1 MAPVLLGPP
10 SIRGARPPPSAVAN
24 AEAPASHPFL
34 DLLDAGF
41 NEPNPDAKAAAGAEP
56 PRKARTEKNSATY
69 ASSGNPCLDLFFQVV
84 PDTPP
89 DRVRAL
95 LAAAW
100 DHDALTALKLVANL
114 RGVRGTGK
122 SDKDGFYAAAL
133 WMHERHP
140 RTLACNI
147 PALAEFGYFKDFP
160 ELLYRLIH
168 GPDVRKV
175 AKAKADADK
184 ARRAMKVRVAK
195 LAERRS
201 RARENYA
208 AVVAATTVPGKP
220 TLADY
225 FTATLARTKSNSK
238 RSRKAAAV
246 APMDAEEPDQAMEV
260 EQEPEREAMEVEQK
274 PEAPQE
280 AAAPPQPQEEAAAK
294 KKAKKK
300 VPKAARLAVN
310 ALETYYSDR
319 AYRFLFDCVAEFFA
333 DLLASDLKQL
343 APDGKKK
350 KIGLAA
356 KWCPTPGSSFDR
368 TTLLCEAIARRLF
381 PRDSSPDYADLSEE
395 HYAYSALHR
404 LRREVLVPLRKVLE
418 LPEVYMSAQ
427 RWSQLPYARV
437 ASVAMRRYKSL
448 FKKHDEA
455 RFGKYLEDVEAGKAK
470 IAAGALLPHEIAAAA
485 YRGESD
491 AVSELQWRRMVDDLR
506 KKGSLSNCIA
516 VCDVSGSMIGTPMEV
531 CIALGLLISDL
542 SEEPW
547 AGRVITFSR
556 RPEIHL
562 VKGKTLKDKYS
573 FVERMD
579 WGGNT
584 DFQAVFDRILSTAV
598 DARLAQEKMIRT
610 VFVFSDMEFD
620 QASANRWETDY
631 EAINRKF
638 RDAGYGD
645 VVPQIVFWNLRD
657 SRSTPVTSTQPG
669 VAMVSGFSK
678 NLVKL
683 FLENDGLVSPEAVMA
698 QAIAG
703 KEYQKLAVF
712 D

>member
-1 MAPVLLGPP
+1 
-10 SIRGARPPPSAVAN
+10 
-24 AEAPASHPFL
+24 
-34 DLLDAGF
+34 
-41 NEPNPDAKAAAGAEP
+41 
-56 PRKARTEKNSATY
+56 
-69 ASSGNPCLDLFFQVV
+69 
-84 PDTPP
+84 
-89 DRVRAL
+89 VRAL

-100 DHDALTALKLVANL
+100 DRDALTALKLVANL

-175 AKAKADADK
+175 AKARADADK

-195 LAERRS
+195 LAERRT
-201 RARENYA
+201 RAHENYA
-208 AVVAATTVPGKP
+208 AVVSATTIPSKP

-225 FTATLARTKSNSK
+225 FTATLARTKSKSK

-246 APMDAEEPDQAMEV
+246 APVDTEEPDQAMEV
-260 EQEPEREAMEVEQK
+260 EQEPEPEAMAVEQK

-280 AAAPPQPQEEAAAK
+280 AAPQQPQEEAAAK
-294 KKAKKK
+294 KKKATKK

-343 APDGKKK
+343 APGGKKK

-356 KWCPTPGSSFDR
+356 KWCPTPDSSFDR

-395 HYAYSALHR
+395 HYAYSVLHR

-418 LPEVYMSAQ
+418 LPEVYISAQ

-448 FKKHDEA
+448 FKKHD
-455 RFGKYLEDVEAGKAK
+455 D
-470 IAAGALLPHEIAAAA
+470 
-485 YRGESD
+485 
-491 AVSELQWRRMVDDLR
+491 RR
-506 KKGSLSNCIA
+506 
-516 VCDVSGSMIGTPMEV
+516 
-531 CIALGLLISDL
+531 
-542 SEEPW
+542 
-547 AGRVITFSR
+547 
-556 RPEIHL
+556 
-562 VKGKTLKDKYS
+562 
-573 FVERMD
+573 
-579 WGGNT
+579 
-584 DFQAVFDRILSTAV
+584 Q
-598 DARLAQEKMIRT
+598 
-610 VFVFSDMEFD
+610 
-620 QASANRWETDY
+620 
-631 EAINRKF
+631 
-638 RDAGYGD
+638 
-645 VVPQIVFWNLRD
+645 
-657 SRSTPVTSTQPG
+657 G
-669 VAMVSGFSK
+669 V
-678 NLVKL
+678 
-683 FLENDGLVSPEAVMA
+683 PEASRVRL
-698 QAIAG
+698 IH
-703 KEYQKLAVF
+703 
-712 D
+712 